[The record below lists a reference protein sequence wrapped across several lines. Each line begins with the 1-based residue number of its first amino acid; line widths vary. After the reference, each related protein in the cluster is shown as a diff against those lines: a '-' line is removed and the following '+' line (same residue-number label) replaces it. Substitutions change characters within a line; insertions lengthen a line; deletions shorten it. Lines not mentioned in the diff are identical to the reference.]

1 MFIRLLVSAAVPL
14 VAANLLAGLTG
25 LDDLDGLGRVGGRFL
40 AYFMLTTSLAICL
53 GVAVTT
59 VLSPG
64 TGIALPVA
72 SGSLEAGKAPGMGDF
87 LFNLVPDNVF
97 AALAEGRVI
106 QLIVFALLL
115 GVAAVFAPTDIRLAF
130 HRGASVIDV
139 VLRELVTLIMKLA
152 PIGIGALSAGAAAQF
167 GSEMFGPLSLLVV
180 GIWIAQL
187 IFAASILLLL
197 ALILRQSPL
206 PFLRATGP
214 IYATEI
220 GRAHV

>member
-72 SGSLEAGKAPGMGDF
+72 SGRQAAGTEPGMGVF
-87 LFNLVPDNVF
+87 LFIIMWSAPVRANVCHT
-97 AALAEGRVI
+97 
-106 QLIVFALLL
+106 LLYK
-115 GVAAVFAPTDIRLAF
+115 GVRDSFRN
-130 HRGASVIDV
+130 
-139 VLRELVTLIMKLA
+139 KKKNK
-152 PIGIGALSAGAAAQF
+152 
-167 GSEMFGPLSLLVV
+167 
-180 GIWIAQL
+180 
-187 IFAASILLLL
+187 
-197 ALILRQSPL
+197 
-206 PFLRATGP
+206 
-214 IYATEI
+214 
-220 GRAHV
+220 

>member
-1 MFIRLLVSAAVPL
+1 
-14 VAANLLAGLTG
+14 
-25 LDDLDGLGRVGGRFL
+25 
-40 AYFMLTTSLAICL
+40 
-53 GVAVTT
+53 
-59 VLSPG
+59 
-64 TGIALPVA
+64 
-72 SGSLEAGKAPGMGDF
+72 MGDF

-139 VLRELVTLIMKLA
+139 VLRELVTLLMKLA

-187 IFAASILLLL
+187 IFAASQLG
-197 ALILRQSPL
+197 RES
-206 PFLRATGP
+206 
-214 IYATEI
+214 
-220 GRAHV
+220 GRARVCPYG

>member
-1 MFIRLLVSAAVPL
+1 MR
-14 VAANLLAGLTG
+14 
-25 LDDLDGLGRVGGRFL
+25 
-40 AYFMLTTSLAICL
+40 TTSLAICL

-139 VLRELVTLIMKLA
+139 RSEEHTSEL
-152 PIGIGALSAGAAAQF
+152 Q
-167 GSEMFGPLSLLVV
+167 SLMR
-180 GIWIAQL
+180 I
-187 IFAASILLLL
+187 S
-197 ALILRQSPL
+197 
-206 PFLRATGP
+206 
-214 IYATEI
+214 YAVFCLTKNNK
-220 GRAHV
+220 HTQHH